1 MEKSYRRFQR
11 WQPWRFLSLSEYIG
25 RQKWHNLAGSTNSV
39 NGFHWPV
46 ERVFAWDFFRECL
59 DQGTSVSISKADQPV
74 EKVLVEFVEEH
85 MSLVEQQFTPRG

>member
-59 DQGTSVSISKADQPV
+59 DQGTSVSISKAANLQNIDGR
-74 EKVLVEFVEEH
+74 
-85 MSLVEQQFTPRG
+85 S